1 MEHKKLYR
9 SRSDRMIFGLCGGLG
24 KYFNIDSTV
33 VRIIFVLLTMPGGA
47 GLFIYL
53 VLSIITP
60 LEVGA
65 EMNPKE
71 EMKEFAKKVKKET
84 KEVAEEI
91 KKDKKHGGFRVIIG
105 AIIVAAGIFFMAQQ
119 FFPFFHMGM
128 FFWPVLA
135 IIFGIYLVTR
145 EK

>member
-1 MEHKKLYR
+1 
-9 SRSDRMIFGLCGGLG
+9 MIFGLCGGLG

-105 AIIVAAGIFFMAQQ
+105 AIIVAAGIFSWPSSF
-119 FFPFFHMGM
+119 
-128 FFWPVLA
+128 PVLSYGNVLLA
-135 IIFGIYLVTR
+135 GARDNLRHLSRNKGELIPSPKHAWV
-145 EK
+145 

>member
-1 MEHKKLYR
+1 
-9 SRSDRMIFGLCGGLG
+9 MIFGLCGGLG
-24 KYFNIDSTV
+24 KYFNIDSTL

-47 GLFIYL
+47 GLLIYL

-60 LEVGA
+60 LEAGM

-71 EMKEFAKKVKKET
+71 EVKEFAKKVKKEA
-84 KEVAEEI
+84 KVVA
-91 KKDKKHGGFRVIIG
+91 HSGFRVIIG
-105 AIIVAAGIFFMAQQ
+105 AIIIAAGIFFMVQQ

-135 IIFGIYLVTR
+135 IIFGIYLITK
-145 EK
+145 EN